1 MISVKTNKRNY
12 RAEVF
17 WYMGSLDVRIWNN
30 GVIVDLHVETDMHRN
45 LVEFG
50 KTFAGCKARVWNVYM
65 LTPKAV
71 AFLLANMEVTDSK
84 EFVDRT
90 NMNYGD

>member
-30 GVIVDLHVETDMHRN
+30 GVIMDLHVETDMHRN
-45 LVEFG
+45 LAEFG
-50 KTFAGCKARVWNVYM
+50 KTFPCCKAGKWNVYM
-65 LTPKAV
+65 LTPKSV
-71 AFLLANMEVTDSK
+71 VFLLANMEVTDSK
-84 EFVDRT
+84 EFFDRT